1 MSACLVYTTFVY
13 TLEVLKGNEIIPI
26 IVNLSEIKFQS
37 KPQNYLCIQKLTY
50 NEVYIYRNC
59 LITTKAHPNVS
70 SASKHLIQPQYLRL
84 IRIVQTCAA
93 KMTSLYLMLKKF
105 CLYFVEDIWYQKFF
119 FFSYLITRLLFRL
132 DGIVQ
137 NSNK

>member
-37 KPQNYLCIQKLTY
+37 KPQNYLYIQKLTY

-59 LITTKAHPNVS
+59 LITTKVHPNVS

-119 FFSYLITRLLFRL
+119 FFFISYNAFAFPSRWHCSKF
-132 DGIVQ
+132 
-137 NSNK
+137 